1 MARRSEELDRLY
13 DRWYFLCGQ
22 TLQAERNSAERRE
35 LKASKRAVAAKIKT
49 LEKSYGVPA

>member
-1 MARRSEELDRLY
+1 MARSEELDRLY

-22 TLQAERNSAERRE
+22 TLQAERNSAERRA

-49 LEKSYGVPA
+49 LEQSYGVPA